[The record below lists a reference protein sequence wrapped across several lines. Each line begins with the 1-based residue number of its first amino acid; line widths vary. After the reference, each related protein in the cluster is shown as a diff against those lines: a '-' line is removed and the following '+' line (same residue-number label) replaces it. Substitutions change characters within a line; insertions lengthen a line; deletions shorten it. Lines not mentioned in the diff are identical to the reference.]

1 MDVARDLV
9 DRQLVDRDGRER
21 GRVDDLWIEWDTG
34 GARLGPLASGA
45 AIVLDQLGAAGR
57 LLQHVG
63 GRRAR
68 RSHSI
73 GWASIIRVERSRVLI
88 ADEPADMR
96 HAHSPS
102 PGRRRYSAIAR
113 LAVIDSDGE
122 RRSVLDLRSEA
133 ALGGTAPSILGLI
146 ACRRTWLRTLGMKR
160 YDAASVPL
168 ADVQSHARFVPWN
181 AIAVIDDAIRLG
193 VAFADL
199 PRLRDAPDPGPPPI
213 AKKT

>member
-1 MDVARDLV
+1 MDVARDIV
-9 DRQLVDRDGRER
+9 DRQLVDRDGREC

-34 GARLGPLASGA
+34 SARLGPLASGA

-73 GWASIIRVERSRVLI
+73 GWASIIRVERSRVLVT
-88 ADEPADMR
+88 DEPADMSR
-96 HAHSPS
+96 DQSPS

-113 LAVIDSDGE
+113 LAVIDSAGE

-133 ALGGTAPSILGLI
+133 AVGGRAPSILWADRLP
-146 ACRRTWLRTLGMKR
+146 AYLAADARHEALRRRRRATR
-160 YDAASVPL
+160 
-168 ADVQSHARFVPWN
+168 
-181 AIAVIDDAIRLG
+181 
-193 VAFADL
+193 
-199 PRLRDAPDPGPPPI
+199 
-213 AKKT
+213 